1 MIGVVQVESDGV
13 CAAGGVEPIVGLVVE
28 VSDSELL
35 GVRVG
40 RSENVCGGKVKG
52 ALVDSSCILGEGR
65 KNKYATALDP
75 SIKENDEDVLVG
87 GVGRV
92 VEFSCV
98 NL

>member
-1 MIGVVQVESDGV
+1 VQVESDDV
-13 CAAGGVEPIVGLVVE
+13 CAAGGFEPIVDLVVE

-35 GVRVG
+35 DVSVG
-40 RSENVCGGKVKG
+40 RSENVLGSKVKG

-75 SIKENDEDVLVG
+75 SVKENNENVLVR

-98 NL
+98 N

>member
-1 MIGVVQVESDGV
+1 MAQIESDGV

-35 GVRVG
+35 DVRVG
-40 RSENVCGGKVKG
+40 RSENVLGGKVKG
-52 ALVDSSCILGEGR
+52 ALGDSRCILGEGR
-65 KNKYATALDP
+65 KNKYTTALDP
-75 SIKENDEDVLVG
+75 SVKENDEDVLVG